1 MPDNFIPFG
10 NIKDILL
17 VLVGFIALVVYFL
30 QERRKTSES
39 ASLIVM
45 KVEEL
50 KKQHQKINSYIVNGN
65 LNSSA
70 FYESQPLFQK
80 NYWNEYKHYFVRKID
95 SGSFG
100 IFDEFYNCASEIL
113 EQQQFMKTLQ
123 KNFFFLT
130 QQTLVQMESYF
141 FQQAMS
147 SSCQTPFDINQF
159 VQAMGKML
167 PQSISSEQQTLLEN
181 MVKDIATSNPN
192 FDSDIILRNFEKNRS
207 KFHEFINSNA
217 LTSYIP
223 GQIRISLENALKREA
238 SIEIIGCEGYRK
250 MKKIA
255 SRMF

>member
-1 MPDNFIPFG
+1 MPDNFIHFG
-10 NIKDILL
+10 TIKDILL
-17 VLVGFIALVVYFL
+17 ILVGFVALVVYFL
-30 QERRKTSES
+30 QERRKASES

-45 KVEEL
+45 QVEEL
-50 KKQHQKINSYIVNGN
+50 KKQIQKINSYIVNGK

-130 QQTLVQMESYF
+130 QQILAQMESYF

-147 SSCQTPFDINQF
+147 SSCQTPVDINQF
-159 VQAMGKML
+159 TQTMGKML
-167 PQSISSEQQTLLEN
+167 PPSISSEQQALLEN
-181 MVKDIATSNPN
+181 MIKNIATSNPN
-192 FDSDIILRNFEKNRS
+192 FDSDMILRNFEKNRS
-207 KFHEFINSNA
+207 KFHEFINNNA
-217 LTSYIP
+217 LTSYMP
-223 GQIRISLENALKREA
+223 EQIRVSLENALKREA

-255 SRMF
+255 SRIF